1 MVFWLTKD
9 SGLLCKVIMRCVLC
23 IYAYYAFMHIM
34 RYAYYAVCILC
45 GMHIMWYAY
54 YVVCILYSM
63 HIMRYACNA
72 VCIICN
78 FLSLIAQILTGED
91 WNEVMYDGIN
101 SKGGTKNG
109 GMIYS
114 LYFVVLVLFGNCILF
129 DDYTNNTFY
138 VTTVKVQSAQ
148 KMQETHIKI
157 NSYT

>member
-1 MVFWLTKD
+1 MRAMH
-9 SGLLCKVIMRCVLC
+9 LCILC

-129 DDYTNNTFY
+129 DDYTNNTF
-138 VTTVKVQSAQ
+138 
-148 KMQETHIKI
+148 M
-157 NSYT
+157 

>member
-1 MVFWLTKD
+1 MHVKFLHPVSTVGMEKQSILVNCARLSCD
-9 SGLLCKVIMRCVLC
+9 AC
-23 IYAYYAFMHIM
+23 YAFMHIM

-129 DDYTNNTFY
+129 DDYTNNTF
-138 VTTVKVQSAQ
+138 
-148 KMQETHIKI
+148 M
-157 NSYT
+157 